1 MFFERSDWLLN
12 QWISNAI
19 HWFTSSS
26 SERATPNSR
35 KLRAKWF
42 LSLLHR
48 QPQKSG
54 SSLDFE
60 FLRECTKINKI
71 RPKFYY
77 STKIEIKMTYLVFV
91 FCYYCLFASRAIWKP
106 FYRRLIFWVV
116 LTVRKMGR
124 LGTLKLTVPAPSS
137 KLAKIADKGSADNCL
152 SLLCFWSLRFH
163 HNR

>member
-1 MFFERSDWLLN
+1 ML
-12 QWISNAI
+12 
-19 HWFTSSS
+19 FTSTS

-35 KLRAKWF
+35 VKKLRAKW
-42 LSLLHR
+42 LLGLLHR

-77 STKIEIKMTYLVFV
+77 STKIQIKMTYLVFV

-124 LGTLKLTVPAPSS
+124 LWTQKLTVPARSS
-137 KLAKIADKGSADNCL
+137 KLAKIAVKGSVDNL
-152 SLLCFWSLRFH
+152 SFPSMLLESQISS
-163 HNR
+163 